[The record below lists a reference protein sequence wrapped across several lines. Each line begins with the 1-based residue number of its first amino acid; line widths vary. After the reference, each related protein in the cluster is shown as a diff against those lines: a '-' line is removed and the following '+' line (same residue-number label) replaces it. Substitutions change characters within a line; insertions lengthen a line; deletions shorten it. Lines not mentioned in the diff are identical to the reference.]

1 MSDYEKQ
8 LLENNFKKFTRK
20 HFERPSRCK
29 NIGQIQYYVQELSLK
44 IEEFKSRFNYV
55 PNIAYVLLSEYN
67 ASQNKLIFK
76 GFQKIYAWYWL
87 SDNALYPLSYFN
99 IIRSHVPGGSKS

>member
-1 MSDYEKQ
+1 MSNYEKQ
-8 LLENNFKKFTRK
+8 QLENNFNKFTRK
-20 HFERPSRCK
+20 HFEKPSRCK

-55 PNIAYVLLSEYN
+55 PNTAYVLLSEYN

-76 GFQKIYAWYWL
+76 GFQRIYA
-87 SDNALYPLSYFN
+87 
-99 IIRSHVPGGSKS
+99 